1 LHINLNNKLV
11 REKIKSRPGGKSL
24 LLAAGFQCNELTQE
38 LVMDET
44 DIDVDWINAVVVKGT
59 EVLADNE
66 GTQ

>member
-1 LHINLNNKLV
+1 MEDDAAWRSALQRVALFV
-11 REKIKSRPGGKSL
+11 V
-24 LLAAGFQCNELTQE
+24 LAAGFQCNELTQE